1 MPSEYDFLL
10 PYSRYSRSLRRTG
23 RGWRMALLAAA
34 FGAGVVS
41 TALIVALPLRP
52 FTPDDRA
59 SHKAARSAAN
69 TTFGATSG
77 QADPPRPSR
86 ALTPDAPV
94 ESTAQSTSS
103 SPPKPAAKPAE
114 PHAPTRTARQAERAA
129 PSITGADEPVPQ
141 PRPRPLALA
150 KEQPAAPVESATA
163 SAPAPAGAAA
173 EKPTATPSTDGAV
186 APMGNDRPS
195 VSEPAVASRDA
206 VRASA
211 SGETAPQSHSDGRAR
226 AERRRAKSERT
237 IAARSEPVEKPAPR
251 TGERPPAAQS
261 ADGAAVPPVPPDNDR
276 PAAAPA
282 ANDRPSLSE
291 AAVANHDSETAAAS
305 AETAPQSH
313 GDRRVGAEPRRARS
327 ERNDAT
333 RQERR
338 ELSRQEQRRIA
349 RTRDDQEQRQYRSV
363 VRTRDDDYG
372 REFVDSYG
380 GREFVDAYGGR
391 EGREFV
397 DAYGVRHVILSR
409 RGERSRVATDTDRDR
424 VSAFESGWR
433 PRRFFIFGPSADDDE

>member
-41 TALIVALPLRP
+41 TALIVTLPLRP
-52 FTPDDRA
+52 FTPDDGA
-59 SHKAARSAAN
+59 SQKAAKSAAN
-69 TTFGATSG
+69 TTSGATSG

-186 APMGNDRPS
+186 APMGNDRPL

-206 VRASA
+206 VRAPA
-211 SGETAPQSHSDGRAR
+211 SGETAPQTRSDGRAS

-237 IAARSEPVEKPAPR
+237 VAARSEPAEKPAPR
-251 TGERPPAAQS
+251 AGERPAAAQS
-261 ADGAAVPPVPPDNDR
+261 TDGAAVPPGNDR

-282 ANDRPSLSE
+282 GNDRPSLSE

-363 VRTRDDDYG
+363 VRTRDDD
-372 REFVDSYG
+372 G

-409 RGERSRVATDTDRDR
+409 RGDRSRVATDTDRDR

>member
-1 MPSEYDFLL
+1 MPCEYDFLL

-23 RGWRMALLAAA
+23 RGWRMALLAGA

-41 TALIVALPLRP
+41 TTLIVALPLRP
-52 FTPDDRA
+52 FTHDDGT
-59 SHKAARSAAN
+59 SDKAGKSAAN
-69 TTFGATSG
+69 RTSGATSA
-77 QADPPRPSR
+77 QPEPPGPSR
-86 ALTPDAPV
+86 AVTPDTPA
-94 ESTAQSTSS
+94 ESTN
-103 SPPKPAAKPAE
+103 SPPPKLAAKPAE
-114 PHAPTRTARQAERAA
+114 PHAPTRTAMQAERAA

-141 PRPRPLALA
+141 PRPRPLALG

-163 SAPAPAGAAA
+163 SAPAGAAA

-206 VRASA
+206 VRAPA

-237 IAARSEPVEKPAPR
+237 IAARSEPAEKPAPR

-282 ANDRPSLSE
+282 GNDRPPVSE
-291 AAVANHDSETAAAS
+291 PAVASRDSETAAAG

-313 GDRRVGAEPRRARS
+313 GDRRASTERRRARS
-327 ERNDAT
+327 ARSYAT

-349 RTRDDQEQRQYRSV
+349 RTRDDQEQPQYRSV

-380 GREFVDAYGGR
+380 
-391 EGREFV
+391 
-397 DAYGVRHVILSR
+397 VRRVILSR
-409 RGERSRVATDTDRDR
+409 RGDRSRVAADAYGDRAR
-424 VSAFESGWR
+424 AFEGGWR
-433 PRRFFIFGPSADDDE
+433 PRRFFMFGPFDDE

>member
-23 RGWRMALLAAA
+23 RGWRMALLAGA

-41 TALIVALPLRP
+41 TTLIVALPLRP
-52 FTPDDRA
+52 FTHDDGT
-59 SHKAARSAAN
+59 SDKAGKSAAN
-69 TTFGATSG
+69 RTSGATSA
-77 QADPPRPSR
+77 QPEPPRPSR
-86 ALTPDAPV
+86 AVTPDTPA
-94 ESTAQSTSS
+94 ESTNS
-103 SPPKPAAKPAE
+103 SPPKLAAKPAE
-114 PHAPTRTARQAERAA
+114 PHAPTRTAMQAERAA

-141 PRPRPLALA
+141 PRPRPLALG

-276 PAAAPA
+276 PAAAPEG
-282 ANDRPSLSE
+282 NDRPPVSE
-291 AAVANHDSETAAAS
+291 PAVASRDSETAPASGEAA
-305 AETAPQSH
+305 AQSH
-313 GDRRVGAEPRRARS
+313 ADRRAGAERRRARS
-327 ERNDAT
+327 ERSYAT

-349 RTRDDQEQRQYRSV
+349 RTRDDQEQPQYRSV

-380 GREFVDAYGGR
+380 GREFVDAYG
-391 EGREFV
+391 
-397 DAYGVRHVILSR
+397 VRRVILSR
-409 RGERSRVATDTDRDR
+409 RGDRSRVAADAYGDRAR
-424 VSAFESGWR
+424 AFEGGWR
-433 PRRFFIFGPSADDDE
+433 PRRFFMFGPFDDEQN

>member
-34 FGAGVVS
+34 FGAGVIS

-52 FTPDDRA
+52 FTPDDGA
-59 SHKAARSAAN
+59 SHKAGKSAAN
-69 TTFGATSG
+69 TTSGATSG

-86 ALTPDAPV
+86 ALTPDAPT

-114 PHAPTRTARQAERAA
+114 PHVPTRTAMQAERAA

-150 KEQPAAPVESATA
+150 KEQHAAPVESATA
-163 SAPAPAGAAA
+163 SAPAPAGAA
-173 EKPTATPSTDGAV
+173 EKPTATRSTDGAV
-186 APMGNDRPS
+186 PPVGNDRPA
-195 VSEPAVASRDA
+195 VSEPAVASRD
-206 VRASA
+206 
-211 SGETAPQSHSDGRAR
+211 
-226 AERRRAKSERT
+226 
-237 IAARSEPVEKPAPR
+237 
-251 TGERPPAAQS
+251 
-261 ADGAAVPPVPPDNDR
+261 
-276 PAAAPA
+276 
-282 ANDRPSLSE
+282 
-291 AAVANHDSETAAAS
+291 SETAAAS
-305 AETAPQSH
+305 GETAAQSH
-313 GDRRVGAEPRRARS
+313 GDRHAGTERRRARS
-327 ERNDAT
+327 ERNYAT
-333 RQERR
+333 RQDRR

-363 VRTRDDDYG
+363 VRARDDD
-372 REFVDSYG
+372 G

-409 RGERSRVATDTDRDR
+409 RGDRSRMATDTDRDR
-424 VSAFESGWR
+424 ASAFESGGR

>member
-1 MPSEYDFLL
+1 DVSPEIAPGARNRPNRRRPKMPSEYDFLL

-77 QADPPRPSR
+77 QADPPRPSP
-86 ALTPDAPV
+86 ALTPDAP
-94 ESTAQSTSS
+94 AATSS
-103 SPPKPAAKPAE
+103 STPRPAGKPAE
-114 PHAPTRTARQAERAA
+114 PHAPTRTAMQAERAS

-150 KEQPAAPVESATA
+150 KEQPAAPAESATA
-163 SAPAPAGAAA
+163 SAPAPAGAA
-173 EKPTATPSTDGAV
+173 EKPTATRSTDGAV
-186 APMGNDRPS
+186 PPVGNDRPS
-195 VSEPAVASRDA
+195 GSRPAVASRDA
-206 VRASA
+206 ETAAA
-211 SGETAPQSHSDGRAR
+211 SGETAA
-226 AERRRAKSERT
+226 
-237 IAARSEPVEKPAPR
+237 
-251 TGERPPAAQS
+251 
-261 ADGAAVPPVPPDNDR
+261 
-276 PAAAPA
+276 
-282 ANDRPSLSE
+282 
-291 AAVANHDSETAAAS
+291 
-305 AETAPQSH
+305 QSH
-313 GDRRVGAEPRRARS
+313 GDRHAGTERRRARS
-327 ERNDAT
+327 ERTYGT
-333 RQERR
+333 RQDRR

-363 VRTRDDDYG
+363 VRARDDD
-372 REFVDSYG
+372 G
-380 GREFVDAYGGR
+380 GRDFVDAYGGR

-409 RGERSRVATDTDRDR
+409 RGDRSRMATDTDRDR
-424 VSAFESGWR
+424 ASAFESGWR